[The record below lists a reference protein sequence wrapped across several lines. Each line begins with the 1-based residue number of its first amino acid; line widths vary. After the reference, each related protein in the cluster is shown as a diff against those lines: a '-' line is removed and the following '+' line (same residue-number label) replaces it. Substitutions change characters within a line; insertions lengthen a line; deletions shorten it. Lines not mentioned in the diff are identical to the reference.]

1 MSNLS
6 KIILLQRVEEED
18 ADILAAISKRA
29 FHSDIDVG
37 APSSEPGGPLGYD
50 SPSFQKRF
58 MRTLVCYKILLDE
71 SIVGGLYI
79 SSKGN
84 QHRILERVFVDPPL
98 HNRGIATQAIELLWG
113 MYSSVKLWT
122 LGTPE
127 WNVRTRHF
135 YEKLGFSQVGWEGGN
150 TDWRGVWY
158 QKVMDPIKPYE
169 MMRIGDLQNGVKN
182 VTVEPLKIGTPFSIS
197 KLNTVDALILGSPVV
212 YGNVTPAIQGFLDS
226 LNKHIKSQKLNLSG
240 VVGGVFGSYAFSGS
254 WVIRN
259 LSARMKDL
267 GFRMVGPTLS
277 VVDGLGRS
285 IPFSLDEIT
294 VTKCYELGRIIAQT
308 VSTAE

>member
-158 QKVMDPIKPYE
+158 QKVMDTIKPYE
-169 MMRIGDLQNGVKN
+169 TMRIGDLQNGVKD
-182 VTVEPLKIGTPFSIS
+182 VTVEGKVIGKSNPRNVKSRSTGKPL
-197 KLNTVDALILGSPVV
+197 TVANAELV
-212 YGNVTPAIQGFLDS
+212 DS
-226 LNKHIKSQKLNLSG
+226 
-240 VVGGVFGSYAFSGS
+240 SGS
-254 WVIRN
+254 VSLVLWNQQIPLVN
-259 LSARMKDL
+259 TDD
-267 GFRMVGPTLS
+267 MVRVEFGQ
-277 VVDGLGRS
+277 
-285 IPFSLDEIT
+285 
-294 VTKCYELGRIIAQT
+294 VTSYRGEKQLNVGWMGKLIILL
-308 VSTAE
+308 